1 MLALTGTTGRIGGA
15 TLAAILKYDL
25 ISPSELV
32 ILTSSSPSSQPSS
45 YAQLAE
51 SGTRILQA
59 NYDDP
64 DSLTKAFA
72 EAKAD
77 RFFLVSTPA
86 IQMDFNDAPHGQGR
100 EKAHFSAI
108 DAAVAAGVK
117 HIYYTSLAF
126 ADGSQAG
133 VMRAHFRT
141 EAYLKKLRSEGKVG
155 YTFIREGLY
164 NESWPLYLGHYK
176 PKGDEREEIVVA
188 GDGPVSW
195 TSVQDLGIGTATIIT
210 DRTDRW
216 KDATMFLSLRHSLTL
231 KESLAIV
238 DGKKSLKVVSS
249 EEYIRHYE
257 EAGMPRAMLEW
268 WCTTYPSLE
277 AGHARIQD
285 GTLEEILAAKGKK
298 PDELAETV
306 RAMKA

>member
-1 MLALTGTTGRIGGA
+1 
-15 TLAAILKYDL
+15 
-25 ISPSELV
+25 
-32 ILTSSSPSSQPSS
+32 
-45 YAQLAE
+45 
-51 SGTRILQA
+51 
-59 NYDDP
+59 
-64 DSLTKAFA
+64 
-72 EAKAD
+72 
-77 RFFLVSTPA
+77 
-86 IQMDFNDAPHGQGR
+86 MDFNNAPHGQGR

-141 EAYLKKLRSEGKVG
+141 EAYLKKLRDEGKVS
-155 YTFIREGLY
+155 YTIIREGLY

-176 PKGDEREEIVVA
+176 PEGDQREEIVVA

-210 DRTDRW
+210 DQTDRW
-216 KDATMFLSLRHSLTL
+216 KDATLFLSLGKSLTL
-231 KESLAIV
+231 KESLAVV
-238 DGKKSLKVVSS
+238 DEKKSLKVVSG
-249 EEYIRHYE
+249 EEYVRHYE

-268 WCTTYPSLE
+268 WCSTYPSLE

-285 GTLEEILAAKGKK
+285 GTLEEILEAKGKQ

-306 RAMKA
+306 KAMKG